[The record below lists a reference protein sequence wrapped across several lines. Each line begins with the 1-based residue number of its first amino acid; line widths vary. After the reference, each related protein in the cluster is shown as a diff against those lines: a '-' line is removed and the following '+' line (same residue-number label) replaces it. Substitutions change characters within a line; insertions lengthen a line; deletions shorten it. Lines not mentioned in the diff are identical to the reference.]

1 MGSTDQR
8 IHQGETTPRTTHQ
21 SIALPATRSRPCTG
35 KVGHDVRVSR
45 KSGKSTPILGSG
57 HILVD
62 EEQDHRDEQ
71 LLLQVLL
78 DAKSTHDEMLF
89 NGLVLGG

>member
-1 MGSTDQR
+1 MHR
-8 IHQGETTPRTTHQ
+8 E
-21 SIALPATRSRPCTG
+21 SRACAG
-35 KVGHDVRVSR
+35 SR

-62 EEQDHRDEQ
+62 EERGHPDEL

-78 DAKSTHDEMLF
+78 DARSTHDEMLF

>member
-1 MGSTDQR
+1 M
-8 IHQGETTPRTTHQ
+8 
-21 SIALPATRSRPCTG
+21 
-35 KVGHDVRVSR
+35 RVSR

-62 EEQDHRDEQ
+62 EEQDHPDVL